1 MNRLVAAMLAML
13 LASVVAQGCSGK
25 ACSQDSDCELGEA
38 CLYPIGSC
46 SARGTCMTF
55 PDPAGGGCNSPA
67 VRCDDSYPMCGCGV
81 TVMSGCNYPQGY
93 AGGPT
98 NGDTNCASSPGSTGG
113 PGGDGGVDAGT
124 SPEAGEAGLPDGS
137 GEEIV
142 PPDACNVDSGLDGGS
157 CPASSICEA
166 SDADCSPSP

>member
-1 MNRLVAAMLAML
+1 VNRLVAAMLAIL
-13 LASVVAQGCSGK
+13 LALVVAQGCSGK
-25 ACSQDSDCELGEA
+25 TCSQDSDCALGEA

-67 VRCDDSYPMCGCGV
+67 VQCNDSYPLCGCGV
-81 TVMSGCNYPQGY
+81 TVMSGCNYPNGY

-98 NGDTNCASSPGSTGG
+98 NGDGNCPNAGYPGG
-113 PGGDGGVDAGT
+113 PGGYDGVDASP

-137 GEEIV
+137 GEETV
-142 PPDACNVDSGLDGGS
+142 SPDG
-157 CPASSICEA
+157 E
-166 SDADCSPSP
+166 